1 MRVLPTKLPKVS
13 PTRFDV
19 GFLQSGVVAY
29 LIPLMGSV
37 QIARVNAHA
46 SRLVGNLALLKK
58 VFHAPVVVAGRSSRN
73 FPRRHTTSPSPFA
86 PLPCAQAC
94 PQLGLPSQNT
104 GGLPR
109 RFPSNPGHFKRQCL
123 RRKNPEKFE
132 GSGGRAPARHPT
144 FPRASIARPP

>member
-1 MRVLPTKLPKVS
+1 MRVPPTKLPKVS

-73 FPRRHTTSPSPFA
+73 FPRTYDIAIALCAIALCSGVSATWFA
-86 PLPCAQAC
+86 
-94 PQLGLPSQNT
+94 
-104 GGLPR
+104 
-109 RFPSNPGHFKRQCL
+109 
-123 RRKNPEKFE
+123 
-132 GSGGRAPARHPT
+132 
-144 FPRASIARPP
+144 